1 MEKRVIE
8 SMKELG
14 FTASEARIYLSLLKK
29 PGSTGYE
36 IASLSG
42 VPRSAIYNVLK
53 KLEGGGLVNS
63 SPDKPTK
70 WTPIPTDRLYE
81 LMEGRFTSS
90 LESLRK
96 SLKKVVTPP
105 DSSFL
110 WQVQGYQPMLDH
122 AQSLISKAEHLLVA
136 SLWKTE
142 AEQLHS
148 SFEKAAAAGVEVVL
162 FSFTPLPESGTTFS
176 YEVAEEELLAHWP
189 RKIILVADHQ
199 WALIGHTEESPE
211 NRGVLTRDEAIVEM
225 ATNNL
230 ILDITL
236 FGQRKN
242 VDTSKV
248 VAKLQKNMAPLD
260 ELLGTGPVKKRRSG
274 SSKRA

>member
-1 MEKRVIE
+1 VEKRVIE

-53 KLEGGGLVNS
+53 KLEVGGLVNS

-90 LESLRK
+90 LDSLRK
-96 SLKKVVTPP
+96 SLKKVVTPS

-122 AQSLISKAEHLLVA
+122 AQSLISKAETLLVA

-142 AEQLHS
+142 ADQLRTG
-148 SFEKAAAAGVEVVL
+148 FEKAASRGVEIVL
-162 FSFTPLPESGTTFS
+162 FSFTPLPDLGTTFS
-176 YEVAEEELLAHWP
+176 YDVDQESLESHWP
-189 RKIILVADHQ
+189 RKIILVADSQ
-199 WALIGHTEESPE
+199 WALIGHTEETPE
-211 NRGVLTRDEAIVEM
+211 NRGVFTRDEAIVEM

-236 FGQRKN
+236 YGQRKKI
-242 VDTSKV
+242 DTSKV
-248 VAKLQKNMAPLD
+248 VSKLLRNMAPLD
-260 ELLGTGPVKKRRSG
+260 EMLARPTPKKKKAR
-274 SSKRA
+274 SSKRS